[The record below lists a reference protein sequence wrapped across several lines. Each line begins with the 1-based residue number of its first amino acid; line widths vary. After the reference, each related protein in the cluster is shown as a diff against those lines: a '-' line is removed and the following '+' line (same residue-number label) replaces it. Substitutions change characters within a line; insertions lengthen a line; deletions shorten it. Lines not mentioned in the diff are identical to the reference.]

1 MRLIKLLP
9 ALAATAALLALASA
23 GASARPAGHRQ
34 AGNTSANKGG
44 NCHLSI
50 EAPALITAGEP
61 VTVFGNLTCATT
73 SSTGV
78 PVTVYTRPARAG
90 ARRFGAATFTG
101 STTTTTGG
109 AYASTPPAPT
119 VTTLVYAIAAGV
131 RSPSKLVKVAPQV
144 SMEGPA
150 GTQLFT
156 GGGKR
161 TRALNQVKFTG
172 KVNPF
177 EPGELVA
184 LQRESST
191 ANEEWHRIDL
201 GAVNGKGEYTITH
214 TFAAPG
220 DANLRVVAH
229 PGRFNT
235 PGASAPLSYVISQRQ
250 NPLLTIN
257 ASADPISYGQ
267 SVTISGV
274 VAGAAAKQPLTL
286 FARNNGGP
294 LTPIA
299 TGETESGGAY
309 KFTQAPLLNTAY
321 RVSSSTAKSAV
332 LFEGVKYVLTAA
344 PTTTSVKAGQPLTVT
359 GKVTP
364 GHIGQVVHLL
374 RQNASKIGFHVVD
387 EGVVTGVSG
396 NEGTFTITHAFFG
409 PGAAVLRVGI
419 PGNAELQGVGSALF
433 NVEVT
438 PAPAGTLRPEVAP
451 KLPGVGQL

>member
-1 MRLIKLLP
+1 MRLIKLVP
-9 ALAATAALLALASA
+9 ALAAAAALLALAGP
-23 GASARPAGHRQ
+23 GASARPANR
-34 AGNTSANKGG
+34 GG

-61 VTVFGNLTCATT
+61 VTVFGNLTCGNT
-73 SSTGV
+73 SSSGV
-78 PVTVYTRPARAG
+78 PVTIYSRPARAG
-90 ARRFGAATFTG
+90 ARRFGATTFTG
-101 STTTTTGG
+101 TTSTAAGG
-109 AYASTPPAPT
+109 AYAFTPPAPT
-119 VTTLVYAIAAGV
+119 INTILYAIAAGV

-144 SMEGPA
+144 SMEGPP

-156 GGGKR
+156 GGGKKNR
-161 TRALNQVKFTG
+161 GLNQVKFSG

-201 GAVNGKGEYTITH
+201 GVVNAKGEYTITH

-235 PGASAPLSYVISQRQ
+235 PGASAPLSYVINQRQ
-250 NPLLTIN
+250 NPALTIN

-286 FARNNGGP
+286 LARHNGGP

-299 TGETESGGAY
+299 KGETESGGSY
-309 KFTQAPLLNTAY
+309 KFTQMPLQNTAY
-321 RVSSSTAKSAV
+321 RVSSSTVSSAV
-332 LFEGVKYVLTAA
+332 LFEGVKYVLSAA
-344 PTTTSVKAGQPLTVT
+344 PTTTTVRAGQPVTVT

-396 NEGTFTITHAFFG
+396 NEGTFTINHAFFG
-409 PGAAVLRVGI
+409 PGPAVLRVGI
-419 PGNAELQGVGSALF
+419 PGNPELQGVGSALF

-438 PAPAGTLRPEVAP
+438 PAPPGTLRPEVAP